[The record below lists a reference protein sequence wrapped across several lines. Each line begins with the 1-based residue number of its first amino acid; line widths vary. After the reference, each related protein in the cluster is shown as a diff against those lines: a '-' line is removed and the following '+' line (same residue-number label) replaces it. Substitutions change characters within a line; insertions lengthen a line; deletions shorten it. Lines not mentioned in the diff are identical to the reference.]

1 MNCEKCNIEMT
12 MEKYDTTTMLFNLR
26 CKRCG
31 KLKTLSKKE
40 LESMHSEINQSNNK
54 FLLNN
59 FFSKNCL

>member
-54 FLLNN
+54 
-59 FFSKNCL
+59 S